1 MKVRARVKLLSHQ
14 IDFMHE
20 TAQYPALVGGFGS
33 GKTEAGIF
41 RTFKFMAKY
50 GQQFE
55 AYGEKYVFGIYEPTY
70 DLIRLILYSRFEQIL
85 SGLKIGYVLNKSEKT
100 LTIPKFN
107 TIIIFRS
114 MENEDKIVG
123 YEHADFWIDELDTLK
138 KSKAKGVFEKIIAR
152 NRLNKPDNELNT
164 GCITTTP
171 EGYRFVY
178 ENWKKTKK
186 PEKYKIIKGRTEN
199 NIFLPKSYVEDLREQ
214 YPENLIEAYL
224 NGEFVNLNSSN
235 VYTSFS
241 RNDNNTKYNLSKDDK
256 VLHIGMDFNVGK
268 MSAVIAVWDEEE
280 HEILVIDEIFGALDT
295 PEMII
300 TLKEKYYDY
309 NCYVYPDAAGAQ
321 RKSANASI
329 SDIKLLQQ
337 AGFLLRKSNKN
348 PLIKDRVMSVNS
360 MFKNAKGIK
369 RLFINV
375 KNCPILTENLEQQ
388 VYDPKT
394 GQPDKT
400 QNQDH
405 MIDALGYLIYK
416 LYPIK
421 RQLFLN

>member
-1 MKVRARVKLLSHQ
+1 MRVKAKIKLLSHQ
-14 IDFMHE
+14 LEFLHE

-41 RTFKFMAKY
+41 RTFHLMKKY
-50 GQQFE
+50 GQMFKSR
-55 AYGEKYVFGIYEPTY
+55 GEKYIYGIYEPTY

-85 SGLKIGYVLNKSEKT
+85 SGMNIKYDLNKSEKT
-100 LTIPKFN
+100 LTIPQFN

-114 MENEDKIVG
+114 MENDDKIVG
-123 YEHADFWIDELDTLK
+123 YEHADFWADELDTLK
-138 KSKAKGVFEKIIAR
+138 KEKARVVFEKIIAR
-152 NRLNKPDNELNT
+152 NRLKKPNGDLNT
-164 GCITTTP
+164 GSVTTTP

-178 ENWKKTKK
+178 ETWAKAKNKA
-186 PEKYKIIKGRTEN
+186 KYKIIKGRTEN
-199 NIFLPKSYVEDLREQ
+199 NIFLPDSYVEDLRDQ

-224 NGEFVNLNSSN
+224 NGEFVNLNSFN
-235 VYTSFS
+235 VYTSFN
-241 RNDNNTKYNLSKDDK
+241 RIDNNTKYELTENDK
-256 VLHIGMDFNVGK
+256 ILHIGMDFNVGK
-268 MSAVIAVWDEEE
+268 MSAVISLLDEEE
-280 HEILVIDEIFGALDT
+280 HEISVVDEIFGVLDT
-295 PEMII
+295 PEMITTI
-300 TLKEKYYDY
+300 KERYPDHKIYI
-309 NCYVYPDAAGAQ
+309 YPDAAGAQ

-337 AGFLLRKSNKN
+337 AGFMLRKSNKN

-360 MFKNAKGIK
+360 MFKNGKGLK

-375 KNCPILTENLEQQ
+375 KKCPILTENLEQQ
-388 VYDPKT
+388 IYDSKT

-421 RQLFLN
+421 RQLFLK